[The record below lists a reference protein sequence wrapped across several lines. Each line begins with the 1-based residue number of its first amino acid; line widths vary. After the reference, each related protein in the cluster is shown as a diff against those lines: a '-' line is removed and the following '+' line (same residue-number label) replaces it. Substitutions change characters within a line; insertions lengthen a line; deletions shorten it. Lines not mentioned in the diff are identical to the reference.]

1 MENSRTLLARRLPTL
16 TQLGGTTEPSVSRER
31 LCASYMRVWPDFQQ
45 QALEACS
52 SITFTGDV
60 SVTDSPEGDLYFV
73 GSELGLT
80 TRFARHVCDAVSK
93 ALSVSN
99 LPLQFGDMQAIRQNP
114 LIIPGVTLAIL
125 GSDPARLIAAGV
137 LKAWWTVD
145 LEEITVTSD
154 LDVRR
159 YLEPF
164 IGASFKS
171 AGVNRF
177 SNNTTG
183 QAVAYMRR
191 FKLRYSFLSTYKS
204 TVFIKR
210 EDDLCFRLSMPISED
225 ATNPSLRECFAGFAA
240 IAAQD
245 PVYEEDTRIDAR
257 LPGFVSSPRPSAYRS
272 RLGDST
278 YSPIPPITSESMLIG
293 SDGVAS
299 HIVNCVELLSS
310 PRLGH
315 QKAVFEVE
323 SGGVRYIAKCWSHD
337 RRESASNEFEVY
349 ERLHELRPSGFER
362 FTRLVFSGDIICSA
376 QFPEG
381 KILLLEKVPGEQLFG
396 TWNSLP
402 VAEKAHVFNECS
414 SAIQTLRSI
423 SIRLLDSGRH
433 NILYDRMSGKV
444 TLVDF
449 EAIDDL
455 GGVRVT
461 SLNPELV
468 SIFGVTGM
476 SQFIHSG

>member
-1 MENSRTLLARRLPTL
+1 MENPRTLLARRLPTL

-125 GSDPARLIAAGV
+125 GSNPARLIAAGV
-137 LKAWWTVD
+137 LKTWWTVD

-164 IGASFKS
+164 I
-171 AGVNRF
+171 
-177 SNNTTG
+177 G

-210 EDDLCFRLSMPISED
+210 EDDFCFRLSMPISED
-225 ATNPSLRECFAGFAA
+225 ATNPSLRECFVGFAA

-245 PVYEEDTRIDAR
+245 PVYEEDTRIDTR
-257 LPGFVSSPRPSAYRS
+257 LLHSSRQPGFVSSPRASAYRS

-278 YSPIPPITSESMLIG
+278 DSPILPITTESMLIG

-396 TWNSLP
+396 IWNSLP

>member
-1 MENSRTLLARRLPTL
+1 MENPRALLARRLPTL
-16 TQLGGTTEPSVSRER
+16 TQLGGTTEPSVSNER

-45 QALEACS
+45 QALEACN
-52 SITFTGDV
+52 SITFTRDV

-99 LPLQFGDMQAIRQNP
+99 LLLQFGDMQAIRQNP
-114 LIIPGVTLAIL
+114 LIIPDVTLAIL
-125 GSDPARLIAAGV
+125 GSDPARLIAVGE
-137 LKAWWTVD
+137 LKTWWTVN
-145 LEEITVTSD
+145 LEEITVMSD

-164 IGASFKS
+164 IG
-171 AGVNRF
+171 
-177 SNNTTG
+177 

-191 FKLRYSFLSTYKS
+191 FNLRYSFLSTYKS

-210 EDDLCFRLSMPISED
+210 EDDFCFRLSMPISED

-245 PVYEEDTRIDAR
+245 PVYKEDTRVDASLLR
-257 LPGFVSSPRPSAYRS
+257 SSRQPGFVSSPRPSAYRS
-272 RLGDST
+272 RLGHST
-278 YSPIPPITSESMLIG
+278 DSPISHITTESILVG

-310 PRLGH
+310 PRLGY

-337 RRESASNEFEVY
+337 RHESASNELAVY
-349 ERLHELRPSGFER
+349 ERLHELRLSGFEC
-362 FTRLVFSGDIICSA
+362 FTRPVFSGDIICSTK
-376 QFPEG
+376 FPEG

-396 TWNSLP
+396 IWNSLP
-402 VAEKAHVFNECS
+402 FAEKAHVFSECS
-414 SAIQTLRSI
+414 SAIRTLRSI

-455 GGVRVT
+455 GGEQVS

-476 SQFIHSG
+476 SQFIHGG